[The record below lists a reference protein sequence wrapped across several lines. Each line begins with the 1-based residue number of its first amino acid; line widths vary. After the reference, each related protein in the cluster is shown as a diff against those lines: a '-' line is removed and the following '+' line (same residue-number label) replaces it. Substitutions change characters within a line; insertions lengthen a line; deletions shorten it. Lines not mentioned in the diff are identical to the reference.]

1 MLSGIS
7 NLYIIVDTWLLNF
20 SLTYYSCISIF
31 CSCLN
36 NRTISCLAT
45 VSALGMSSSKDEA
58 VKLQKHLSLLRQ
70 EYSKLQ
76 QKYVELEHS
85 YGLLSGQ
92 TGAGAK
98 DSYASRL
105 VRSAAELF
113 DNNMFSDMTVSEQIY

>member
-1 MLSGIS
+1 MSG
-7 NLYIIVDTWLLNF
+7 
-20 SLTYYSCISIF
+20 
-31 CSCLN
+31 
-36 NRTISCLAT
+36 
-45 VSALGMSSSKDEA
+45 SKDEA

-98 DSYASRL
+98 DSFASRL
-105 VRSAAELF
+105 IRSASDLF
-113 DNNMFSDMTVSEQIY
+113 DRKDFSDITVSYS

>member
-1 MLSGIS
+1 
-7 NLYIIVDTWLLNF
+7 
-20 SLTYYSCISIF
+20 
-31 CSCLN
+31 
-36 NRTISCLAT
+36 
-45 VSALGMSSSKDEA
+45 MSDSKDEA

-113 DNNMFSDMTVSEQIY
+113 DNNMFSDINVSSVV